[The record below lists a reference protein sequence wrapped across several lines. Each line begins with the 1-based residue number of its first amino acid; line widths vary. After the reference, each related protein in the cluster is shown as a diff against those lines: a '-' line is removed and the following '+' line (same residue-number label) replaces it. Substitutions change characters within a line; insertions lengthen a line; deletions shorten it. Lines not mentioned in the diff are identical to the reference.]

1 MKKIKLTI
9 LIGLIISSFSF
20 KTKNTTD
27 KELTRKEKSEK
38 VIKEKGIKINYNLP
52 NIESEKET
60 TLRTPKE
67 VAQRVVVLATTNM
80 VAFNGMTGPDAI
92 DYLKKYKLWNVTT
105 PNEKDFLSNPTQDK
119 KSQETWKCEGIWI
132 LMWSLKIVDDPIFPN
147 QMCDLNQ
154 IPSEKYPIQKGKD
167 PNSFIK
173 SFKEI
178 RSKKEILDITD
189 LYYRLD
195 WACVDARINKKDIK
209 NLNSGV
215 VYERH
220 YALNWLINYMEQK
233 WDDITTDT

>member
-119 KSQETWKCEGIWI
+119 KSQETWK
-132 LMWSLKIVDDPIFPN
+132 
-147 QMCDLNQ
+147 
-154 IPSEKYPIQKGKD
+154 
-167 PNSFIK
+167 
-173 SFKEI
+173 
-178 RSKKEILDITD
+178 
-189 LYYRLD
+189 
-195 WACVDARINKKDIK
+195 
-209 NLNSGV
+209 
-215 VYERH
+215 
-220 YALNWLINYMEQK
+220 
-233 WDDITTDT
+233 